1 MFCRGFS
8 WFVRIF
14 VAVVVSTGCSHPV
27 SVTESLT
34 VGRVQEAEE
43 ATAVD
48 LGALLDAGDGAVV
61 TLLAGDNTQLVAH
74 RAVLAAR
81 SPVFADMLRHV
92 TLEGSSSQLVLSDTE
107 GPVLRQVLAYLYTLQ
122 VPQLPS
128 MAPQLLVA
136 ADVYGLSVLKAHC
149 EQQVVAQLSVETA
162 AAAGVIA
169 IRHSAN
175 RLKQAA
181 VAFIKAHLLH
191 VMATQGWAEA
201 VVNDPQTVVELAHLI
216 AETPTDTS
224 MPSAGESR
232 TGPSSQ
238 PHSGHSD
245 DGRSSATAEPPTS
258 PQTTPQPDDAAVSH
272 LRTPSAGESRTG
284 PSSQPHSGHSDDGRR
299 PTTAVPPTSPQTTPQ
314 PDDVA
319 ISLLRDLS
327 GEEKGKMLIAAAK
340 EGTVS
345 KVRTLLTVGADVE
358 AMDENQQNSL
368 HWAAARGH
376 LEVARRLLED
386 GADVNARDRWQNTPL
401 HQAAWKGHAPV
412 VRLLAAS
419 SADRN
424 AKDFRGNTP
433 LHDAARRGHP
443 DAATALLEAGADR
456 EVRNDN
462 GDTPL
467 DLAKRNN
474 HQKLVDILGSS

>member
-1 MFCRGFS
+1 MFRRNAC
-8 WFVRIF
+8 WFIRIF
-14 VAVVVSTGCSHPV
+14 VAVVICSGYSRPD

-34 VGRVQEAEE
+34 VGRVQETEE

-48 LGALLDAGDGAVV
+48 LGALLDAGEGAVV
-61 TLLAGDNTQLVAH
+61 TLLAGDTRLVAH

-81 SPVFADMLRHV
+81 SPVFADMVRRV
-92 TLEGSSSQLVLSDTE
+92 TVEGSSSQLVLSDTE
-107 GPVLRQVLAYLYTLQ
+107 GPVLRQVLAYLYTQQ

-181 VAFIKAHLLH
+181 VAFIKAHMLR

-201 VVNDPQTVVELAHLI
+201 VVNDPQTIVELTHLI

-224 MPSAGESR
+224 TPSAGDSR

-245 DGRSSATAEPPTS
+245 DGRSPATAAPPT
-258 PQTTPQPDDAAVSH
+258 T
-272 LRTPSAGESRTG
+272 
-284 PSSQPHSGHSDDGRR
+284 
-299 PTTAVPPTSPQTTPQ
+299 PQTTPQ

-319 ISLLRDLS
+319 ISLLRDFS
-327 GEEKGKMLIAAAK
+327 GEEKGKILIAAAK
-340 EGTVS
+340 EGSVS
-345 KVRTLLTVGADVE
+345 KVRTLLVVGADVE

-368 HWAAARGH
+368 HWAAAKGH
-376 LEVARRLLED
+376 VEVARRLLED
-386 GADVNARDRWQNTPL
+386 GANVNARDRWQNTPL
-401 HQAAWKGHAPV
+401 HQAAWNGHAPV
-412 VRLLAAS
+412 VQLLAAS

-424 AKDFRGNTP
+424 VRDHTGNTP

-456 EVRNDN
+456 EVTNNN

-474 HQKLVDILGSS
+474 HQRLVDILESS

>member
-1 MFCRGFS
+1 MFRRIAS
-8 WFVRIF
+8 WFIRIF
-14 VAVVVSTGCSHPV
+14 VAVVICSGYSRPV

-61 TLLAGDNTQLVAH
+61 TLLAGDTRLVAH
-74 RAVLAAR
+74 KAVLAAR
-81 SPVFADMLRHV
+81 SPVFADMVRRV
-92 TLEGSSSQLVLSDTE
+92 TVEGSSSQLVLSDTE

-122 VPQLPS
+122 VPQLSS

-181 VAFIKAHLLH
+181 VAFIKAHMLR
-191 VMATQGWAEA
+191 VMATQGWTEA
-201 VVNDPQTVVELAHLI
+201 VVNDPQTVVELTHLI

-224 MPSAGESR
+224 
-232 TGPSSQ
+232 
-238 PHSGHSD
+238 
-245 DGRSSATAEPPTS
+245 
-258 PQTTPQPDDAAVSH
+258 
-272 LRTPSAGESRTG
+272 TPSAGESRTG

-299 PTTAVPPTSPQTTPQ
+299 PATAVPPTTPQTTPQ

-319 ISLLRDLS
+319 ISLLRDFS

-340 EGTVS
+340 EGSVS

-368 HWAAARGH
+368 HWAAAKGH
-376 LEVARRLLED
+376 VEVARRLLED
-386 GADVNARDRWQNTPL
+386 GANVNARDRWQNTPL
-401 HQAAWKGHAPV
+401 HQAAWKGHEPV

-424 AKDFRGNTP
+424 ARDFRGNTP

-474 HQKLVDILGSS
+474 HQQLIDILGPS

>member
-1 MFCRGFS
+1 MFCRRFS
-8 WFVRIF
+8 WFIRIF
-14 VAVVVSTGCSHPV
+14 VAVAIFTGFCHPV
-27 SVTESLT
+27 PVTESYTGVTLHTLTTDNLESLT
-34 VGRVQEAEE
+34 VGRVQEAEK

-61 TLLAGDNTQLVAH
+61 TLLAGDTWLVAH

-81 SPVFADMLRHV
+81 SPVFADMFRRV
-92 TLEGSSSQLVLSDTE
+92 TVEGSSSQLVLSDTE

-122 VPQLPS
+122 VPQLPN
-128 MAPQLLVA
+128 MAPKLLVA

-181 VAFIKAHLLH
+181 VAFIKAHLLR

-201 VVNDPQTVVELAHLI
+201 VVNDPQTVVELTHLI
-216 AETPTDTS
+216 AETPTDTIT
-224 MPSAGESR
+224 PGAGESR
-232 TGPSSQ
+232 TGPSPQ
-238 PHSGHSD
+238 PHSGLSD
-245 DGRSSATAEPPTS
+245 DGQSPATAGAPTT
-258 PQTTPQPDDAAVSH
+258 PQTTPQPDEA
-272 LRTPSAGESRTG
+272 
-284 PSSQPHSGHSDDGRR
+284 
-299 PTTAVPPTSPQTTPQ
+299 
-314 PDDVA
+314 A

-340 EGTVS
+340 EGSVS
-345 KVRTLLTVGADVE
+345 KVRTLLVVGADVE
-358 AMDENQQNSL
+358 AKDENQQNPL

-376 LEVARRLLED
+376 VEVARRLLED
-386 GADVNARDRWQNTPL
+386 EADVNARDRWQNTPL
-401 HQAAWKGHAPV
+401 HQAAWNGHAPV

-419 SADRN
+419 FANHDASDES
-424 AKDFRGNTP
+424 GNTP
-433 LHDAARRGHP
+433 LHDAARRGHA

-474 HQKLVDILGSS
+474 HQRLVDILGSS

>member
-1 MFCRGFS
+1 MLGRNAC
-8 WFVRIF
+8 WFIRIF
-14 VAVVVSTGCSHPV
+14 VAVVICSGYSHPV

-34 VGRVQEAEE
+34 VGLVQEAEE

-48 LGALLDAGDGAVV
+48 LGALLDAGDDAVV
-61 TLLAGDNTQLVAH
+61 TL
-74 RAVLAAR
+74 LAAR
-81 SPVFADMLRHV
+81 SPVFADMFRSV
-92 TLEGSSSQLVLSDTE
+92 TLEASSSQLVLSDTE

-122 VPQLPS
+122 VPELPS
-128 MAPQLLVA
+128 MAPKLLVA

-201 VVNDPQTVVELAHLI
+201 VVNDPQTVVELVRLI

-224 MPSAGESR
+224 
-232 TGPSSQ
+232 
-238 PHSGHSD
+238 
-245 DGRSSATAEPPTS
+245 
-258 PQTTPQPDDAAVSH
+258 
-272 LRTPSAGESRTG
+272 TPSAGESRTG

-299 PTTAVPPTSPQTTPQ
+299 PPTAVPPTTPQ
-314 PDDVA
+314 PDDVV
-319 ISLLRDLS
+319 ISLLWNLS
-327 GEEKGKMLIAAAK
+327 GKEKGKMLVAAAE
-340 EGTVS
+340 EGSVS
-345 KVRTLLTVGADVE
+345 KVRTLLAAGADVE
-358 AMDENQQNSL
+358 AMDENHQNAL
-368 HWAAARGH
+368 HWAAGLGH
-376 LEVARRLLED
+376 VEVVRLLLEE
-386 GADVNARDRWQNTPL
+386 GADVNARDRWRNTPL
-401 HQAAWKGHAPV
+401 HQAAWNDDATV

-419 SADRN
+419 FADCN
-424 AKDFRGNTP
+424 ARDDTGNTP
-433 LHDAARRGHP
+433 LHDAARRGQA

-456 EVRNDN
+456 EVRNYD

-467 DLAKRNN
+467 DLAERNN
-474 HQKLVDILGSS
+474 HEWLIDILGSS

>member
-1 MFCRGFS
+1 MLCRSFS
-8 WFVRIF
+8 WFIRIF
-14 VAVVVSTGCSHPV
+14 VAVAIFTGFCHPV
-27 SVTESLT
+27 PVTESLT
-34 VGRVQEAEE
+34 VGLVQEADE

-48 LGALLDAGDGAVV
+48 LGALLDAGDAAVV
-61 TLLAGDNTQLVAH
+61 TLLAGDTQLVAH

-81 SPVFADMLRHV
+81 SPVFADMFRRV
-92 TLEGSSSQLVLSDTE
+92 TVEGSSSQLVLSDTE

-128 MAPQLLVA
+128 MAPKLLVA

-149 EQQVVAQLSVETA
+149 EQQVVSQLSVETA

-175 RLKQAA
+175 RLKLAA
-181 VAFIKAHLLH
+181 VAFIKAHLLR

-201 VVNDPQTVVELAHLI
+201 VVNDPQTVVELTHLI

-224 MPSAGESR
+224 
-232 TGPSSQ
+232 
-238 PHSGHSD
+238 
-245 DGRSSATAEPPTS
+245 
-258 PQTTPQPDDAAVSH
+258 
-272 LRTPSAGESRTG
+272 TPSAGESRTG
-284 PSSQPHSGHSDDGRR
+284 PSSKPHSGHSDDGRR
-299 PTTAVPPTSPQTTPQ
+299 PATTVPPTSPQTTLQ

-319 ISLLRDLS
+319 IALLRDFS

-340 EGTVS
+340 EGSVS
-345 KVRTLLTVGADVE
+345 KVRTLLLVGADVE

-368 HWAAARGH
+368 HWAAAKGH
-376 LEVARRLLED
+376 VEVARRMLEN
-386 GADVNARDRWQNTPL
+386 GANVNARDLWQNTPL

-412 VRLLAAS
+412 VQLLAAS
-419 SADRN
+419 AADRN
-424 AKDFRGNTP
+424 ARDHTGNTP

-443 DAATALLEAGADR
+443 DVATALLEAGADR

-474 HQKLVDILGSS
+474 HQRLVDILGSS

>member
-8 WFVRIF
+8 WFTRIF
-14 VAVVVSTGCSHPV
+14 VAVVIFTGYSHPV
-27 SVTESLT
+27 PVTESYTGVTLHTSTTDNSESLT
-34 VGRVQEAEE
+34 VGRVQQAEE

-48 LGALLDAGDGAVV
+48 LGALLDARDDAVV
-61 TLLAGDNTQLVAH
+61 TLLAGDNTRLVAH

-81 SPVFADMLRHV
+81 SPVFADMFRRV
-92 TLEGSSSQLVLSDTE
+92 TIEGSSSQLVLSDTE

-128 MAPQLLVA
+128 MAPKLLVA

-149 EQQVVAQLSVETA
+149 EQEVVAQLSVETA
-162 AAAGVIA
+162 AAAGVLA

-181 VAFIKAHLLH
+181 VAFIKAHMLR

-201 VVNDPQTVVELAHLI
+201 VVNDPQTIVELTHLI

-224 MPSAGESR
+224 TPGAGGST

-245 DGRSSATAEPPTS
+245 DGRSPATAAPPT
-258 PQTTPQPDDAAVSH
+258 T
-272 LRTPSAGESRTG
+272 
-284 PSSQPHSGHSDDGRR
+284 
-299 PTTAVPPTSPQTTPQ
+299 PQTTPQ

-319 ISLLRDLS
+319 ISLLRDFS

-340 EGTVS
+340 EGSVS
-345 KVRTLLTVGADVE
+345 KVRTLLTVGADVG
-358 AMDENQQNSL
+358 AKDENQQNAL
-368 HWAAARGH
+368 HWAAAKGH
-376 LEVARRLLED
+376 VEVARRLLED
-386 GADVNARDRWQNTPL
+386 GANVNARDRWRNTPL

-424 AKDFRGNTP
+424 ARDDAGNTP

-443 DAATALLEAGADR
+443 DVATALLEAGADR
-456 EVRNDN
+456 EVRNDD

-467 DLAKRNN
+467 DLAKRNK
-474 HQKLVDILGSS
+474 HQRLVDILGSS

>member
-1 MFCRGFS
+1 MFRRNAS
-8 WFVRIF
+8 WFIRIF
-14 VAVVVSTGCSHPV
+14 VAVVICSGYSRPV

-61 TLLAGDNTQLVAH
+61 TLLAGDTRLVAH

-81 SPVFADMLRHV
+81 SPVFADMFRRV
-92 TLEGSSSQLVLSDTE
+92 TVEGSSSQLVLSDTE

-136 ADVYGLSVLKAHC
+136 ADIYGLSVLKAHC

-162 AAAGVIA
+162 AVAGVIA

-201 VVNDPQTVVELAHLI
+201 VVNDPQTVVELTHLI

-224 MPSAGESR
+224 TPNAGESR
-232 TGPSSQ
+232 TGPSLQ
-238 PHSGHSD
+238 LHSGHSD
-245 DGRSSATAEPPTS
+245 DGWRPATAAPPT
-258 PQTTPQPDDAAVSH
+258 TTQA
-272 LRTPSAGESRTG
+272 
-284 PSSQPHSGHSDDGRR
+284 
-299 PTTAVPPTSPQTTPQ
+299 TPQ

-319 ISLLRDLS
+319 VSGLRDPS
-327 GEEKGKMLIAAAK
+327 GGEKGKMLIAAAK
-340 EGTVS
+340 EGSVS
-345 KVRTLLTVGADVE
+345 KLRAFLTEGADVE
-358 AMDENQQNSL
+358 AMDENQHNAL
-368 HWAAARGH
+368 VWAAARGH
-376 LEVARRLLED
+376 VEVARLLLEK
-386 GADVNARDRWQNTPL
+386 GADVNARDGWRNTPL
-401 HQAAWKGHAPV
+401 HHAAWNNKAAV

-419 SADRN
+419 SADCN
-424 AKDFRGNTP
+424 ARDSSGDTP
-433 LHDAARRGHP
+433 LHDAARRGQA

-456 EVRNDN
+456 EVRNN
-462 GDTPL
+462 GGDTPL
-467 DLAKRNN
+467 ALAEWSN
-474 HQKLVDILGSS
+474 HQRLVDILRSS

>member
-8 WFVRIF
+8 WFTRIF
-14 VAVVVSTGCSHPV
+14 VAVVIFTGYSHPV
-27 SVTESLT
+27 PVTESYTGVTLPTLTTDNSESLT
-34 VGRVQEAEE
+34 VGRVQQAEE
-43 ATAVD
+43 ATAMD

-61 TLLAGDNTQLVAH
+61 TLLAGDNTRLVAH

-81 SPVFADMLRHV
+81 SPVFADMFRRV
-92 TLEGSSSQLVLSDTE
+92 TVEGSSSQLVLSDTE

-149 EQQVVAQLSVETA
+149 EQQLVAQLSIETA
-162 AAAGVIA
+162 AAAGVLA

-181 VAFIKAHLLH
+181 VAFIKAHLLR

-201 VVNDPQTVVELAHLI
+201 VVNDPQTVVELTHLI

-224 MPSAGESR
+224 
-232 TGPSSQ
+232 
-238 PHSGHSD
+238 
-245 DGRSSATAEPPTS
+245 
-258 PQTTPQPDDAAVSH
+258 
-272 LRTPSAGESRTG
+272 TPSAGESRTG
-284 PSSQPHSGHSDDGRR
+284 PSSQPHSGHSDDARS
-299 PTTAVPPTSPQTTPQ
+299 PATAAPPTSPQTTPQ
-314 PDDVA
+314 PDDAAV
-319 ISLLRDLS
+319 SLLRDLS

-340 EGTVS
+340 EGSVS

-358 AMDENQQNSL
+358 AKDENQQNAL

-376 LEVARRLLED
+376 VEVARRLLED
-386 GADVNARDRWQNTPL
+386 GADVNARDRWRNTPL
-401 HQAAWKGHAPV
+401 HQAAWNDNPAV

-419 SADRN
+419 SADCN
-424 AKDFRGNTP
+424 ARDQTRNTP

-456 EVRNDN
+456 EVRNDD

-474 HQKLVDILGSS
+474 HQQLIDILGSS

>member
-34 VGRVQEAEE
+34 VGRVQEAED

-61 TLLAGDNTQLVAH
+61 TLLAGDTRLVAH

-81 SPVFADMLRHV
+81 SPVFADMLRRV

-136 ADVYGLSVLKAHC
+136 ADAYGLSVLKAHC

-201 VVNDPQTVVELAHLI
+201 VVNDPQTVVELTHLI

-224 MPSAGESR
+224 TPNAGESR

-245 DGRSSATAEPPTS
+245 DGRSPA
-258 PQTTPQPDDAAVSH
+258 
-272 LRTPSAGESRTG
+272 
-284 PSSQPHSGHSDDGRR
+284 
-299 PTTAVPPTSPQTTPQ
+299 TAVPPTSPQTTPQ

-319 ISLLRDLS
+319 VSRLRDPS
-327 GEEKGKMLIAAAK
+327 GGEKGKMLIAAAK
-340 EGTVS
+340 EGSVS
-345 KVRTLLTVGADVE
+345 NVRALLTEGADVE
-358 AMDENQQNSL
+358 AMDENQHNAL
-368 HWAAARGH
+368 VWAAARGH
-376 LEVARRLLED
+376 VEVARLLLEK
-386 GADVNARDRWQNTPL
+386 GADVNARDGWQNTPL
-401 HQAAWKGHAPV
+401 HHAAWNNKAAV

-419 SADRN
+419 SADCN
-424 AKDFRGNTP
+424 ARDSSGDTP
-433 LHDAARRGHP
+433 LHDAARRGQV

-456 EVRNDN
+456 EVRNND

-467 DLAKRNN
+467 ALAEWNN
-474 HQKLVDILGSS
+474 HQRLVDILRSS

>member
-1 MFCRGFS
+1 MSPRDAESQHEEAGPS
-8 WFVRIF
+8 RK
-14 VAVVVSTGCSHPV
+14 TEEE
-27 SVTESLT
+27 TKKESLT
-34 VGRVQEAEE
+34 VGLVQEAEE
-43 ATAVD
+43 DTAVN

-61 TLLAGDNTQLVAH
+61 TLLAGDTRLVAH

-81 SPVFADMLRHV
+81 SPVFADMLRRV
-92 TLEGSSSQLVLSDTE
+92 TVEGSSSQLVLSDTE

-128 MAPQLLVA
+128 MAPKLLVA

-181 VAFIKAHLLH
+181 VAFIKAHLLR

-201 VVNDPQTVVELAHLI
+201 VVNDPQTVVKLAHLI

-224 MPSAGESR
+224 TPSAVESS

-245 DGRSSATAEPPTS
+245 DCWRPATA
-258 PQTTPQPDDAAVSH
+258 A
-272 LRTPSAGESRTG
+272 
-284 PSSQPHSGHSDDGRR
+284 
-299 PTTAVPPTSPQTTPQ
+299 PPTSPQTTPQ

-327 GEEKGKMLIAAAK
+327 GEEKDKMLIAAAK
-340 EGTVS
+340 EGSVS

-368 HWAAARGH
+368 HCAAARGH

-401 HQAAWKGHAPV
+401 HQAAWNGHAPV
-412 VRLLAAS
+412 VWLLAAS

-424 AKDFRGNTP
+424 ARDHRGNTP
-433 LHDAARRGHP
+433 LHDAAWRGHP

-462 GDTPL
+462 GKTPL

-474 HQKLVDILGSS
+474 HQQLIDILGSS

>member
-1 MFCRGFS
+1 MMFRRNAS
-8 WFVRIF
+8 WFIRIF
-14 VAVVVSTGCSHPV
+14 VAVVICCGYSRPV

-61 TLLAGDNTQLVAH
+61 TLLAGDTRLVAH

-81 SPVFADMLRHV
+81 SPVFADMFRRV
-92 TLEGSSSQLVLSDTE
+92 TVEGSSSELVLSDTE

-136 ADVYGLSVLKAHC
+136 ADIYDLSVLKVHC
-149 EQQVVAQLSVETA
+149 EQQVVAQLSVDTA

-181 VAFIKAHLLH
+181 VAFIKAHMLR

-201 VVNDPQTVVELAHLI
+201 VVNDPQTVVELTHLI

-224 MPSAGESR
+224 
-232 TGPSSQ
+232 
-238 PHSGHSD
+238 
-245 DGRSSATAEPPTS
+245 
-258 PQTTPQPDDAAVSH
+258 
-272 LRTPSAGESRTG
+272 TPSAGESRTG

-299 PTTAVPPTSPQTTPQ
+299 SATPAPPTTPQTTPQ

-340 EGTVS
+340 EGSVS

-358 AMDENQQNSL
+358 AMDEDTHNSL

-401 HQAAWKGHAPV
+401 HQAAWNGRAPM

-419 SADRN
+419 SANCN
-424 AKDFRGNTP
+424 AKNKHGNTP
-433 LHDAARRGHP
+433 LHLAAQRGLP
-443 DAATALLEAGADR
+443 AAATALLEAGADR

-462 GDTPL
+462 GKTSL
-467 DLAKRNN
+467 DLAKWNN
-474 HQKLVDILGSS
+474 HQELVDILGSNIEQTTLE

>member
-1 MFCRGFS
+1 MFRRSFS
-8 WFVRIF
+8 WFIHIF
-14 VAVVVSTGCSHPV
+14 VAVVIFTGYSHPV
-27 SVTESLT
+27 SVTESYTGVTLNTLTTDSSESLT

-48 LGALLDAGDGAVV
+48 LGALLDAGDGAMV
-61 TLLAGDNTQLVAH
+61 TLLAGDTRLVAH

-81 SPVFADMLRHV
+81 SPVFADMFRRV
-92 TLEGSSSQLVLSDTE
+92 TLEASSSQLVLSDTE

-149 EQQVVAQLSVETA
+149 EQQVAAQLSVETA
-162 AAAGVIA
+162 AATGVLA

-181 VAFIKAHLLH
+181 VAFIKAHLLS
-191 VMATQGWAEA
+191 VMVTQGWAEA
-201 VVNDPQTVVELAHLI
+201 VVNDPQTIAELVHLI
-216 AETPTDTS
+216 AETPTDT
-224 MPSAGESR
+224 
-232 TGPSSQ
+232 
-238 PHSGHSD
+238 
-245 DGRSSATAEPPTS
+245 
-258 PQTTPQPDDAAVSH
+258 
-272 LRTPSAGESRTG
+272 
-284 PSSQPHSGHSDDGRR
+284 
-299 PTTAVPPTSPQTTPQ
+299 
-314 PDDVA
+314 
-319 ISLLRDLS
+319 RDLS

-340 EGTVS
+340 EGSVS
-345 KVRTLLTVGADVE
+345 KVQTLLTVGADVE
-358 AMDENQQNSL
+358 AVDENQQNSL

-401 HQAAWKGHAPV
+401 HQAAWNDHAPG

-419 SADRN
+419 SADHN
-424 AKDFRGNTP
+424 ARDHTGNTP

-443 DAATALLEAGADR
+443 HVATALLEAGADR

-467 DLAKRNN
+467 DLAERNN
-474 HQKLVDILGSS
+474 HQQLIDILGSS

>member
-1 MFCRGFS
+1 MFRRSFS
-8 WFVRIF
+8 WFIHIF
-14 VAVVVSTGCSHPV
+14 VAVVIFTGYSHPV
-27 SVTESLT
+27 SVTESYTGVTLNTLTTDSSESLT

-48 LGALLDAGDGAVV
+48 LGALLDAGDGAMV
-61 TLLAGDNTQLVAH
+61 TLLAGDTRLVAH

-81 SPVFADMLRHV
+81 SPVFADMFRRV
-92 TLEGSSSQLVLSDTE
+92 TLEASSSQLVLSDTE

-149 EQQVVAQLSVETA
+149 EQQVAAQLSVETA
-162 AAAGVIA
+162 AATGVLA

-181 VAFIKAHLLH
+181 VAFIKAHLLS
-191 VMATQGWAEA
+191 VMVTQGWAEA
-201 VVNDPQTVVELAHLI
+201 VVNDPQTIAELVHLI

-224 MPSAGESR
+224 TPGAAESR

-238 PHSGHSD
+238 SLSGPRD
-245 DGRSSATAEPPTS
+245 DGRSPATAAPPTT
-258 PQTTPQPDDAAVSH
+258 PQAAPQPDDAAV
-272 LRTPSAGESRTG
+272 
-284 PSSQPHSGHSDDGRR
+284 
-299 PTTAVPPTSPQTTPQ
+299 
-314 PDDVA
+314 
-319 ISLLRDLS
+319 SLLRDLS

-340 EGTVS
+340 EGSVS
-345 KVRTLLTVGADVE
+345 KVQTLLTVGADVE
-358 AMDENQQNSL
+358 AVDENQQNSL

-401 HQAAWKGHAPV
+401 HQAAWNDHAPG

-419 SADRN
+419 SADHN
-424 AKDFRGNTP
+424 ARDHTGNTP

-443 DAATALLEAGADR
+443 HVATALLEAGADR

-467 DLAKRNN
+467 DLAERNN
-474 HQKLVDILGSS
+474 HQQLIDILGSS

>member
-1 MFCRGFS
+1 MFRRSFS
-8 WFVRIF
+8 WFIRIF
-14 VAVVVSTGCSHPV
+14 VALVIFTGYSHPV
-27 SVTESLT
+27 PVTESYTGVTLHTLTTDNSESLT

-43 ATAVD
+43 ATAMD

-61 TLLAGDNTQLVAH
+61 TLLAGDTRLVAH

-81 SPVFADMLRHV
+81 SPVFADMFRRV
-92 TLEGSSSQLVLSDTE
+92 TVEGSSSQLVLSDTE

-181 VAFIKAHLLH
+181 VAFIKAHLLR

-201 VVNDPQTVVELAHLI
+201 VVNDPQIVVELTHLI

-224 MPSAGESR
+224 
-232 TGPSSQ
+232 
-238 PHSGHSD
+238 
-245 DGRSSATAEPPTS
+245 
-258 PQTTPQPDDAAVSH
+258 
-272 LRTPSAGESRTG
+272 TPSAGESRTG

-299 PTTAVPPTSPQTTPQ
+299 PATAAPPTTPQTTPQ

-340 EGTVS
+340 EGSVS

-376 LEVARRLLED
+376 LEVAKRLLED

-401 HQAAWKGHAPV
+401 HQAAWNGQAPV

-419 SADRN
+419 SANRN
-424 AKDFRGNTP
+424 ARDHRGNTP

-456 EVRNDN
+456 EIRNDN

-467 DLAKRNN
+467 DLSKRNN
-474 HQKLVDILGSS
+474 HQRLVDILGSS

>member
-1 MFCRGFS
+1 MFRRNAC
-8 WFVRIF
+8 WFIRIF
-14 VAVVVSTGCSHPV
+14 VAVVICSGYSRPE

-34 VGRVQEAEE
+34 VGLVQEAEG

-61 TLLAGDNTQLVAH
+61 TLLAGDTRLVAH

-81 SPVFADMLRHV
+81 SPVFADMFRRV
-92 TLEGSSSQLVLSDTE
+92 TLENSSSSQLVVSDTE

-162 AAAGVIA
+162 TAAGVLA

-181 VAFIKAHLLH
+181 VAFIKTHLLR

-201 VVNDPQTVVELAHLI
+201 VVNDPQTVVELARLI

-224 MPSAGESR
+224 TPSAGEGR
-232 TGPSSQ
+232 TGPSPQ
-238 PHSGHSD
+238 PPGGHSD
-245 DGRSSATAEPPTS
+245 GGRSPATAAPPTS
-258 PQTTPQPDDAAVSH
+258 PQATPQPDDADVSR
-272 LRTPSAGESRTG
+272 LRN
-284 PSSQPHSGHSDDGRR
+284 
-299 PTTAVPPTSPQTTPQ
+299 
-314 PDDVA
+314 
-319 ISLLRDLS
+319 LS
-327 GEEKGKMLIAAAK
+327 GEEKGQMLVAAAK
-340 EGTVS
+340 EGSVS
-345 KVRTLLTVGADVE
+345 KVRTLLAVGADVE
-358 AMDENQQNSL
+358 ATDENQQNAL
-368 HWAAARGH
+368 HWAAAGGH
-376 LEVARRLLED
+376 AAVVKRLLEE
-386 GADVNARDRWQNTPL
+386 GADVNARDRWRNTPL
-401 HQAAWKGHAPV
+401 HQAAWNDNATV

-419 SADRN
+419 SADCN
-424 AKDFRGNTP
+424 ARDSAGNTP
-433 LHDAARRGHP
+433 LHDAARRGQA

-456 EVRNDN
+456 EVRNYD

-467 DLAKRNN
+467 DLAEWNN
-474 HQKLVDILGSS
+474 HEWLIDILGSS

>member
-1 MFCRGFS
+1 MSPRDAESQHEEAGPS
-8 WFVRIF
+8 RK
-14 VAVVVSTGCSHPV
+14 TEEEKKM
-27 SVTESLT
+27 ESLT
-34 VGRVQEAEE
+34 VGLIQEAEK

-61 TLLAGDNTQLVAH
+61 TLLAGDTRLVAH

-81 SPVFADMLRHV
+81 SPVFADMFRRV
-92 TLEGSSSQLVLSDTE
+92 TLEASSSQLVISDTE

-128 MAPQLLVA
+128 MAPKLLVA

-201 VVNDPQTVVELAHLI
+201 VVNDPQTVVELARLI

-224 MPSAGESR
+224 TPSAGESR
-232 TGPSSQ
+232 TGASSQ

-245 DGRSSATAEPPTS
+245 DGRSPATAAPPTS
-258 PQTTPQPDDAAVSH
+258 PQTTPEPDDAAVS
-272 LRTPSAGESRTG
+272 R
-284 PSSQPHSGHSDDGRR
+284 
-299 PTTAVPPTSPQTTPQ
+299 
-314 PDDVA
+314 
-319 ISLLRDLS
+319 LRDLS
-327 GEEKGKMLIAAAK
+327 GEEKGKLLIAAAK
-340 EGTVS
+340 EGSVS
-345 KVRTLLTVGADVE
+345 KVRTLLIVGADVE
-358 AMDENQQNSL
+358 AKDENQQNSL
-368 HWAAARGH
+368 HWAAARGYV
-376 LEVARRLLED
+376 EVARRLLEG
-386 GADVNARDRWQNTPL
+386 GADVNARDRWRNTPL
-401 HQAAWKGHAPV
+401 HQAAWNDNTAV

-419 SADRN
+419 SADCN
-424 AKDFRGNTP
+424 ARDHTGNTP
-433 LHDAARRGHP
+433 LHDAARRGQA

-456 EVRNDN
+456 EVRNYD

-467 DLAKRNN
+467 DLAERNN
-474 HQKLVDILGSS
+474 HQCLIDILGSS

>member
-1 MFCRGFS
+1 MFRRNAC
-8 WFVRIF
+8 WFILIF
-14 VAVVVSTGCSHPV
+14 VAVVICSGYSHPV

-34 VGRVQEAEE
+34 VGLVQEAEE

-48 LGALLDAGDGAVV
+48 LGDLLDAGDGAVV
-61 TLLAGDNTQLVAH
+61 TLLAGDTRLVAH

-81 SPVFADMLRHV
+81 SAVFAGMLRRL
-92 TLEGSSSQLVLSDTE
+92 TLEASSSSQLTLSDTE

-128 MAPQLLVA
+128 MAPKLLVA

-201 VVNDPQTVVELAHLI
+201 VVNDTRTVVELVRLI

-224 MPSAGESR
+224 TRSAGEGR
-232 TGPSSQ
+232 IGPSSQ
-238 PHSGHSD
+238 PHTDHSD
-245 DGRSSATAEPPTS
+245 NGRRPATAARPTS
-258 PQTTPQPDDAAVSH
+258 PQATPQPHDAAVS
-272 LRTPSAGESRTG
+272 
-284 PSSQPHSGHSDDGRR
+284 
-299 PTTAVPPTSPQTTPQ
+299 
-314 PDDVA
+314 
-319 ISLLRDLS
+319 LLRNLS
-327 GEEKGKMLIAAAK
+327 GEEKGKMLVAAAE
-340 EGTVS
+340 EGSVS
-345 KVRTLLTVGADVE
+345 KVRTLLAAGADVE
-358 AMDENQQNSL
+358 AMDENQQNAL
-368 HWAAARGH
+368 HWAAGLGH
-376 LEVARRLLED
+376 VEVVRLLLEE
-386 GADVNARDRWQNTPL
+386 GADVNARDRWRNTPL
-401 HQAAWKGHAPV
+401 HQAAWNDDATV

-419 SADRN
+419 FADCN
-424 AKDFRGNTP
+424 ARDDTGNTP
-433 LHDAARRGHP
+433 LHDAARRGQA
-443 DAATALLEAGADR
+443 DAATALLEVGADR
-456 EVRNDN
+456 EVRNYD

-467 DLAKRNN
+467 DLAERNN
-474 HQKLVDILGSS
+474 HEWLIDILGSS

>member
-1 MFCRGFS
+1 M
-8 WFVRIF
+8 
-14 VAVVVSTGCSHPV
+14 A
-27 SVTESLT
+27 ESLT
-34 VGRVQEAEE
+34 VGRVQKAEE

-61 TLLAGDNTQLVAH
+61 TLLAGDTRLVAH

-81 SPVFADMLRHV
+81 SPVFADMFRRV
-92 TLEGSSSQLVLSDTE
+92 TVEGSSNQLVLSDTE

-122 VPQLPS
+122 VPQLPN

-181 VAFIKAHLLH
+181 VAFIKAHMLR

-224 MPSAGESR
+224 
-232 TGPSSQ
+232 
-238 PHSGHSD
+238 
-245 DGRSSATAEPPTS
+245 
-258 PQTTPQPDDAAVSH
+258 
-272 LRTPSAGESRTG
+272 TPSAGESRTG

-299 PTTAVPPTSPQTTPQ
+299 PATAVPPTSPQTTPQ
-314 PDDVA
+314 PDDIA

-327 GEEKGKMLIAAAK
+327 GEEKDKMLIAAAK
-340 EGTVS
+340 EGSVS
-345 KVRTLLTVGADVE
+345 KVRTLLLVGADVE

-368 HWAAARGH
+368 HWAAAKGH
-376 LEVARRLLED
+376 VEVARRLLED

-419 SADRN
+419 SANHN
-424 AKDFRGNTP
+424 AKDKNGNTP

-456 EVRNDN
+456 EVRNAN

-474 HQKLVDILGSS
+474 YQRLIDILGSNIVQTTVK

>member
-1 MFCRGFS
+1 MFRRSFS
-8 WFVRIF
+8 WFIRIF
-14 VAVVVSTGCSHPV
+14 VTLVIFTGYCHQVPV
-27 SVTESLT
+27 TESYTGVTLHTLTTDNSESLT
-34 VGRVQEAEE
+34 VGRVQQAEE
-43 ATAVD
+43 AMAVD
-48 LGALLDAGDGAVV
+48 LGALLDAGDGAMV
-61 TLLAGDNTQLVAH
+61 TLLAGDTRLVAH

-81 SPVFADMLRHV
+81 SPVFADTFRRV
-92 TLEGSSSQLVLSDTE
+92 TVEGSSSQLVLSDTE

-181 VAFIKAHLLH
+181 VAFIKAHMLR

-201 VVNDPQTVVELAHLI
+201 VVNDPQTVVELTHLI

-224 MPSAGESR
+224 TPGAGE
-232 TGPSSQ
+232 G
-238 PHSGHSD
+238 
-245 DGRSSATAEPPTS
+245 
-258 PQTTPQPDDAAVSH
+258 
-272 LRTPSAGESRTG
+272 RTG

-299 PTTAVPPTSPQTTPQ
+299 PATAVPPTTPQATPQ

-340 EGTVS
+340 EGSVS

-358 AMDENQQNSL
+358 AKDENQLNAL
-368 HWAAARGH
+368 HFAAARRH
-376 LEVARRLLED
+376 VEVARRLLED
-386 GADVNARDRWQNTPL
+386 GADVNARDRWRNTPL
-401 HQAAWKGHAPV
+401 HQAAWNDNPAV

-419 SADRN
+419 SADCN
-424 AKDFRGNTP
+424 ARDHTGNTP
-433 LHDAARRGHP
+433 LHDAAWRGHL

-456 EVRNDN
+456 EVRNDD

-474 HQKLVDILGSS
+474 HQQLIDILGSS